1 LTSILKHIDRLGE
14 SDASLPSSEQVW
26 EQIKDICV
34 KTLMS
39 GVYQIEHVYKS
50 AKPLDLEDSLCFQI
64 FGVDIFLDAQARAW
78 LLEVNH
84 SPSFCTDS
92 PLDYNIKKNV
102 LRDTLHMLNLS
113 QKRKSRY
120 LNQQRNE
127 KEKRLVEHQRQKRE
141 AAKDKQKEKEEL
153 KFKKLLQKDAFENN
167 NMGDFQNLYPL
178 PRGYSKAQDQL
189 MDLYDHIYHK
199 LCRQVYQ
206 ESIPGSVNL
215 RNKFKEE

>member
-1 LTSILKHIDRLGE
+1 MKHIDRLGE

-141 AAKDKQKEKEEL
+141 AAKDK
-153 KFKKLLQKDAFENN
+153 
-167 NMGDFQNLYPL
+167 
-178 PRGYSKAQDQL
+178 
-189 MDLYDHIYHK
+189 
-199 LCRQVYQ
+199 
-206 ESIPGSVNL
+206 
-215 RNKFKEE
+215 